1 VVCCPHPAQI
11 TLVPCDALRLV
22 AAAATAAARLFVLLG
37 LPARF
42 AALRRRIT
50 TLAEELLILRSKRE
64 CLPAIAAHELLI
76 FSHISLSSMLQCVLR
91 SKYHSNFAV
100 CSVARDRGRPIRSKV
115 R

>member
-1 VVCCPHPAQI
+1 MNCAGTRRRRRP
-11 TLVPCDALRLV
+11 
-22 AAAATAAARLFVLLG
+22 LFVLLG

-50 TLAEELLILRSKRE
+50 TLAEKFLILCGKRE

-91 SKYHSNFAV
+91 WKYHRTLAV
-100 CSVARDRGRPIRSKV
+100 LHRSLTIAAD
-115 R
+115 